1 MDIVQIVSLGLVA
14 TVLIILL
21 KEHKSS
27 IAFLLLIFTTVLIF
41 ISVLEHIKY
50 IFSLLQYIA
59 EQAQVESIYLKTI
72 LKIIGIAY
80 ITEFGAQL
88 IRDAG
93 LAALASKVEL
103 AGKLFILMLAI
114 PIITALI
121 ETILDFIPVAAG

>member
-14 TVLIILL
+14 SLLIILL
-21 KEHKSS
+21 KEQKSS
-27 IAFLLLIFTTVLIF
+27 IAFLLLLFTVILIF
-41 ISVLEHIKY
+41 LSVIEHVKY
-50 IFSLLQYIA
+50 IFSLLQYMA
-59 EQAQVESIYLKTI
+59 EKAQVESVYFKTI

-93 LAALASKVEL
+93 LNSLASKVEL

-121 ETILDFIPVAAG
+121 ETILDFIPGAAG

>member
-14 TVLIILL
+14 SLLIILL
-21 KEHKSS
+21 KEQKSS
-27 IAFLLLIFTTVLIF
+27 IAFLLLIFTVILIF
-41 ISVLEHIKY
+41 LAVIDHVKY
-50 IFSLLQYIA
+50 IFSLLQYMA
-59 EQAQVESIYLKTI
+59 EQAQVETMYFKTI

-80 ITEFGAQL
+80 ITEFGSQL

-93 LAALASKVEL
+93 LNSLASKVEL

-121 ETILDFIPVAAG
+121 ETILDFIPGAAG

>member
-1 MDIVQIVSLGLVA
+1 MDIIQIVSIGLIA
-14 TVLIILL
+14 TMLIILL
-21 KEHKSS
+21 KEQKSS
-27 IAFLLLIFTTVLIF
+27 IAFLLLLFTVLLIF
-41 ISVLEHIKY
+41 ISILDQIKY
-50 IFSLLQYIA
+50 IFSLLQYMS
-59 EQAQVESIYLKTI
+59 EQAQVESIYFKTI

-93 LAALASKVEL
+93 LGALASKVEL

-121 ETILDFIPVAAG
+121 ETILDFIPGAAG

>member
-14 TVLIILL
+14 SLLIILL

-27 IAFLLLIFTTVLIF
+27 IAFLLLLFTVILIF
-41 ISVLEHIKY
+41 IAVIDHVKY
-50 IFSLLQYIA
+50 IFSLLQYMA
-59 EQAQVESIYLKTI
+59 EQAQVESIYFKTI

-80 ITEFGAQL
+80 ITEFGSQL

-93 LAALASKVEL
+93 LNSLASKVEL

-121 ETILDFIPVAAG
+121 ETILDFIPGAAG

>member
-1 MDIVQIVSLGLVA
+1 MDIIQIVSLGLVA
-14 TVLIILL
+14 TFLIILL
-21 KEHKSS
+21 KEQHSS
-27 IAFLLLIFTTVLIF
+27 IAYLLLLFTVILIF
-41 ISVLEHIKY
+41 LAVLDHIRY
-50 IFSLLQYIA
+50 IFSLLQYMA
-59 EQAQVESIYLKTI
+59 QQAQVESVYFKTI

-93 LAALASKVEL
+93 LNALASKVEL

-121 ETILDFIPVAAG
+121 ETILDFIPGATG

>member
-14 TVLIILL
+14 SLLIILL

-27 IAFLLLIFTTVLIF
+27 IAFLLLLFTVILIF
-41 ISVLEHIKY
+41 IAVIDHVKY
-50 IFSLLQYIA
+50 IFSLLQYMA
-59 EQAQVESIYLKTI
+59 EKAQVESIYFKTI

-80 ITEFGAQL
+80 ITEFGSQL

-93 LAALASKVEL
+93 LNSLASKVEL

-121 ETILDFIPVAAG
+121 ETILDFIPGAAG

>member
-14 TVLIILL
+14 TVLIVLL
-21 KEHKSS
+21 KEQKSS
-27 IAFLLLIFTTVLIF
+27 IAFLLLIFTALLIF
-41 ISVLEHIKY
+41 ISVLDHVKY
-50 IFSLLQYIA
+50 IFTLLHYIA
-59 EQAQVESIYLKTI
+59 EQAQVEAVYLKTI

-93 LAALASKVEL
+93 LGALASKVEL